1 MRQSALPPLYRVISN
16 LSVILILWFGGRNVL
31 GGGWQVWG
39 IAAFTT
45 FLSCYAKLAVKSSKA
60 AKLFNAV
67 QRAEVSWKR
76 IKPLMRSPEP
86 QPPLAVPRALDVTL
100 EDLSFA
106 YDGAPPVFRGLSLH
120 AEPGDIIGVTGPV
133 ACGKSTFGRVFLCEV
148 PYGGSAKFGEKEF
161 SALTPRQIAATV
173 GYLGHDPELSADTI
187 QNNVLC
193 GDEQDAMPYL
203 GAVALEGE
211 VQAMENGPDTVIGS
225 SGTRLSGGQAQR
237 LALAR
242 TLAHPRPVLIL
253 DDPFSALARDTED
266 TVFADLQ
273 EYARDKV
280 VFLN

>member
-1 MRQSALPPLYRVISN
+1 M
-16 LSVILILWFGGRNVL
+16 
-31 GGGWQVWG
+31 
-39 IAAFTT
+39 
-45 FLSCYAKLAVKSSKA
+45 KSSKA

-133 ACGKSTFGRVFLCEV
+133 ACGKSTLGRAFLGER
-148 PYGGSAKFGEKEF
+148 PYGGSLRLGGRELTG
-161 SALTPRQIAATV
+161 LTPREIAASV
-173 GYLGHDPELSADTI
+173 GYLGHDPELWNDTVAA
-187 QNNVLC
+187 NVLC
-193 GDEQDAMPYL
+193 GAEGDPMPWL
-203 GAVALEGE
+203 ALTDLDGE
-211 VQAMENGPDTVIGS
+211 VRAMEQGTETVVGS
-225 SGTRLSGGQAQR
+225 GGVRLSGGQAQR

-253 DDPFSALARDTED
+253 DDPFSALDRATED
-266 TVFADLQ
+266 AVFAKLRD
-273 EYARDKV
+273 YARDIWHV
-280 VFLN
+280 PCRE